1 MPQIILNGNERDIL
15 ESTTISKLLKDLG
28 IPTAGT
34 AIAVNGTIVSRE
46 KHETHLIEKGD
57 KVDVIRAIGG
67 G

>member
-1 MPQIILNGNERDIL
+1 MPQITLNGNEHEISENL
-15 ESTTISKLLKDLG
+15 TIADLFKTLG
-28 IPTAGT
+28 IPMTGT

-46 KHETHLIEKGD
+46 DHETHLIECGD